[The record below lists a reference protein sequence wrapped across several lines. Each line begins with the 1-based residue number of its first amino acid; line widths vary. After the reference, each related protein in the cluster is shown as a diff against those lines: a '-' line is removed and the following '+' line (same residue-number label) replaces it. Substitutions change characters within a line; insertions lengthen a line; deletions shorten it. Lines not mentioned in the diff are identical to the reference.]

1 MASTN
6 DSVGSASVF
15 SGVVVPP
22 STCFSLEV
30 VSCPLESVL
39 GLGGLGVIGDFKVSG
54 ELLVDD
60 GDTSL
65 LSGASHTN
73 QCMFIAL
80 SEVREIVS
88 AVNHKTSTLQIL
100 CMLG

>member
-6 DSVGSASVF
+6 DFVGSDSVF

-60 GDTSL
+60 GDRSL
-65 LSGASHTN
+65 LIGAGVICPRTSVAVSKTIDKITN
-73 QCMFIAL
+73 PGIKPYL
-80 SEVREIVS
+80 R
-88 AVNHKTSTLQIL
+88 
-100 CMLG
+100 